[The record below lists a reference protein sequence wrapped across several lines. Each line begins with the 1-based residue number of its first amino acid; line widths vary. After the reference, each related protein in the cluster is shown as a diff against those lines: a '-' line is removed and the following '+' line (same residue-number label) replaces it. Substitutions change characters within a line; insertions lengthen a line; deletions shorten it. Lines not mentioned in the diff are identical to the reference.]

1 MWQKLSLR
9 ARLNTILAL
18 VLMLGLAINIA
29 RLLLEAGPRV
39 QAEDQSVVRL
49 ARGFIETL
57 VVGLNEAP
65 DPDARLNRII
75 EDFNRLRHVSITRA
89 NQAVE
94 ANAISASRSG
104 ADEGSNGPPAWF
116 VALIHPERTAVSV
129 PVTIN
134 GKPGSLVITSHPND
148 EMNEIWDG
156 IVTQVQ
162 VGSAIAVALLLITM
176 TVVSRALAPIQALT
190 DAMNR
195 IEFGDYDTRV
205 KPDGPPELA
214 AIGNKLNHLAAA
226 LGDAV
231 EDKRRLAERVVSLQ
245 DVERKDIAR
254 ELHDEFGP
262 YLFALRAHVSSLMRI
277 AENREPDVASLR
289 KHGNAIWEQ
298 VNALQQFNR
307 RVLEKLRP
315 VGLAELGLREALGA
329 LLRLWREAHP
339 EVVIETTIS
348 ASLGVPGETADLTIY
363 RIIQEALTNV
373 FRHADATRID
383 VTIEPADLPSAT
395 TRGRRGSVLVRVRD
409 NGSGL
414 LRDHKLG
421 HGLLGMRERVMAL
434 GGTVTVTSADGGVTV
449 EALVPCDERTCSDT
463 PVDERDP
470 AQQGSA

>member
-18 VLMLGLAINIA
+18 VLMLGLMINIA

-94 ANAISASRSG
+94 ANATSASRSG
-104 ADEGSNGPPAWF
+104 ADDGSNGPPAWF
-116 VALIHPERTAVSV
+116 VALVHPERTAVSV

-134 GKPGSLVITSHPND
+134 GKSGSLVITSHPND

-156 IVTQVQ
+156 ILTQVQ

-176 TVVSRALAPIQALT
+176 TVVNRALAPIQALT

-195 IEFGDYDTRV
+195 IELGHYDTRV

-214 AIGNKLNHLAAA
+214 AIGDKLNHLAAS

-245 DVERKDIAR
+245 DVERKEIAR

-289 KHGNAIWEQ
+289 RHGNAIWEQ

-339 EVVIETTIS
+339 EVVIETSIS
-348 ASLGVPGETADLTIY
+348 PSLGELGETADLTIY

-383 VTIEPADLPSAT
+383 VTIEPTDLSSAT

-409 NGSGL
+409 NGGGL

-421 HGLLGMRERVMAL
+421 HGLVGMRERVLAL
-434 GGTVTVTSADGGVTV
+434 GGTVTVASSDGGVTV
-449 EALVPCDERTCSDT
+449 EALVPCDERACSDP

>member
-1 MWQKLSLR
+1 MWRKLSLR

-94 ANAISASRSG
+94 PNAISAGRSA
-104 ADEGSNGPPAWF
+104 ADDGTNGPPAWF
-116 VALIHPERTAVSV
+116 VALVHPERTAVSV
-129 PVTIN
+129 PVTID
-134 GKPGSLVITSHPND
+134 GKSGSLVITSHPND

-156 IVTQVQ
+156 IVTQIQ
-162 VGSAIAVALLLITM
+162 VGSAIAIALLLITM
-176 TVVSRALAPIQALT
+176 TVVSRALAPIETLT
-190 DAMNR
+190 DAMKR
-195 IEFGDYDTRV
+195 IEFGGYDTRV

-214 AIGNKLNHLAAA
+214 AIGAKLNHLAAA

-245 DVERKDIAR
+245 DVERKEIAR

-262 YLFALRAHVSSLMRI
+262 YLFALRAHVGSLMRI
-277 AENREPDVASLR
+277 AEKPEPDVASLR
-289 KHGNAIWEQ
+289 RHGNAIWEQ

-339 EVVIETTIS
+339 EVVIETSIS
-348 ASLGVPGETADLTIY
+348 PSLGEPGETADLTIY
-363 RIIQEALTNV
+363 RIVQEALTNV
-373 FRHADATRID
+373 FRHADATR
-383 VTIEPADLPSAT
+383 VHLSIEPAGLPSAT
-395 TRGRRGSVLVRVRD
+395 TRGRRAVLVRVRD

-421 HGLLGMRERVMAL
+421 HGLVGMRERVMAL

-449 EALVPCDERTCSDT
+449 EALVPCDERACSDI
-463 PVDERDP
+463 PVDERGP
-470 AQQGSA
+470 AQQGNA

>member
-39 QAEDQSVVRL
+39 RAEDQSVVRL

-57 VVGLNEAP
+57 VVGLNETP

-94 ANAISASRSG
+94 ANAIPASRSE
-104 ADEGSNGPPAWF
+104 ADDRSNGPPAWF
-116 VALIHPERTAVSV
+116 VALVHPERTAVSV

-134 GKPGSLVITSHPND
+134 GKSGSLVITSHPND

-156 IVTQVQ
+156 ILTQVQ

-176 TVVSRALAPIQALT
+176 TVVNRALAPIQALT

-195 IEFGDYDTRV
+195 IEFGHYDTRV

-214 AIGNKLNHLAAA
+214 AIGNKLNHLAAS

-245 DVERKDIAR
+245 DVERKEIAR

-262 YLFALRAHVSSLMRI
+262 YLFALRAHISALMRM

-289 KHGNAIWEQ
+289 KHGSAIWEQ

-339 EVVIETTIS
+339 EVVIEI
-348 ASLGVPGETADLTIY
+348 AIYPSLGELGETADLTIY

-383 VTIEPADLPSAT
+383 ITIEPTNLSSAP

-421 HGLLGMRERVMAL
+421 HGLVGMRERVLAL
-434 GGTVTVTSADGGVTV
+434 GGTVTVASADGGVTV
-449 EALVPCDERTCSDT
+449 EALVPCDERACSDP